1 MRAWRRLGPSFAASF
16 AWHVIVLA
24 IVIVVARSARGSHDQ
39 VSPPAPST
47 QTRIVWLDQPGPG
60 GGGGGGGNRSQ
71 TPPRPAQARGH
82 DPVSVPAAQPRAIE
96 PRPITQNE
104 SEPVRQV
111 VIPARSL
118 AAALETLP
126 GAIEGVG
133 SPSTLSRGPGDGD
146 GSGSGHGSGDGPD
159 IGSGLGPGRDQGT
172 GSGVYRIGNG
182 VTSPV
187 EIRRATP
194 RYTTA
199 AMQARVQGAV
209 IVECVV
215 STSGVCTDAHVVRSL
230 DSTYG
235 LDQEA
240 VSAAGQW
247 RFRPGTRQGRPVPVL
262 VTMEITF
269 TLR

>member
-1 MRAWRRLGPSFAASF
+1 
-16 AWHVIVLA
+16 V
-24 IVIVVARSARGSHDQ
+24 
-39 VSPPAPST
+39 
-47 QTRIVWLDQPGPG
+47 
-60 GGGGGGGNRSQ
+60 
-71 TPPRPAQARGH
+71 
-82 DPVSVPAAQPRAIE
+82 AQPRAIE
-96 PRPITQNE
+96 PQPLTQNE
-104 SEPVRQV
+104 PEPVRQV

-133 SPSTLSRGPGDGD
+133 SPATLSRGPGDGD
-146 GSGSGHGSGDGPD
+146 GSGSGHGLGDGPD
-159 IGSGLGPGRDQGT
+159 IGSGLGPGRDHGT
-172 GSGVYRIGNG
+172 GGDIYRIGNG

-209 IVECVV
+209 VVECVV

-240 VSAAGQW
+240 VNAAGQW

>member
-1 MRAWRRLGPSFAASF
+1 
-16 AWHVIVLA
+16 
-24 IVIVVARSARGSHDQ
+24 
-39 VSPPAPST
+39 
-47 QTRIVWLDQPGPG
+47 
-60 GGGGGGGNRSQ
+60 
-71 TPPRPAQARGH
+71 
-82 DPVSVPAAQPRAIE
+82 
-96 PRPITQNE
+96 
-104 SEPVRQV
+104 
-111 VIPARSL
+111 
-118 AAALETLP
+118 
-126 GAIEGVG
+126 VG
-133 SPSTLSRGPGDGD
+133 LPSTLSRGPGDGD
-146 GSGSGHGSGDGPD
+146 GSGSGRGSGDGPD

-172 GSGVYRIGNG
+172 GGGVYRIGNG

-187 EIRRATP
+187 ELQRATP

-215 STSGVCTDAHVVRSL
+215 STSGVCIDARVVRSL

-240 VSAAGQW
+240 VNAAGQW

>member
-1 MRAWRRLGPSFAASF
+1 MGATRRLGPSFAVSF
-16 AWHVIVLA
+16 VWHVIVLA
-24 IVIVVARSARGSHDQ
+24 IVIVVARSARGSHEQ
-39 VSPPAPST
+39 VSQPMPST
-47 QTRIVWLDQPGPG
+47 QARIVWLDQPGPG
-60 GGGGGGGNRSQ
+60 GGGGGGGNGSQ
-71 TPPRPAQARGH
+71 TPPRPAQARGR
-82 DPVSVPAAQPRAIE
+82 DPVSVPVAQPRVIE
-96 PRPITQNE
+96 PRPLTQNE
-104 SEPVRQV
+104 PEPVRQV

-118 AAALETLP
+118 ASALDTLP

-133 SPSTLSRGPGDGD
+133 LPSTLSRGPGDGD
-146 GSGSGHGSGDGPD
+146 GSGSGRGSGDGPD

-172 GSGVYRIGNG
+172 GGGVYRIGNG

-187 EIRRATP
+187 ELQRATP

-215 STSGVCTDAHVVRSL
+215 STSGVCTDARVVRSL

-240 VSAAGQW
+240 VTAAGQW